1 MLHGCTH
8 MTTRVPCVW
17 PCQWTQKIDKKRL
30 KRRRLGLTDEEILKE
45 VMVMKQLKHRNI
57 ANLVEVI
64 HDVKGDCVYLVQEFV
79 ENGPVMTED
88 EYNEPLDPRVARPYM
103 RDILKGMECVHKG
116 VW

>member
-1 MLHGCTH
+1 